1 MDLFQS
7 TEGER
12 LQIADAHVVLWGH
25 IVLQDEHRVLS
36 ELIDT
41 TPWRQDHITVWGKTH
56 PQPRLV
62 AWYGDDALSYSYSGI
77 TLQALEWTPLLLK
90 LRSSVQQVCGHTFNS
105 VLLNYYR
112 DHQDCMGFHADDEPE
127 LGPEPVIASLSLGA
141 ERQFVF
147 KHKNRNDQQNV
158 RLRLPSCSVLLMKGA
173 TQKNWKHGAPRQ
185 SRPCGPRVNLTF
197 RTIVRP

>member
-1 MDLFQS
+1 MLMDLFQS
-7 TEGER
+7 TEGET
-12 LQIADAHVVLWGH
+12 LQIADGHVVLWHHVALEG
-25 IVLQDEHRVLS
+25 EHAVLS
-36 ELIDT
+36 ELIDS

-56 PQPRLV
+56 AQPRLV
-62 AWYGDDALSYSYSGI
+62 AWYGDDELSYSYSGI
-77 TLQALEWTPLLLK
+77 TLYALAWTPLLLR
-90 LRSSVQQVCGHTFNS
+90 LRSSVEALCGHSFNS

-112 DHQDCMGFHADDEPE
+112 DHRDCMGFHADDEPE

-147 KHKNRNDQQNV
+147 KHKFRNNLENV
-158 RLRLPSCSVLLMKGA
+158 RLCLPSSSVLLMSGA

-197 RTIVRP
+197 RTIV